1 MMTYTG
7 MSNFKLA
14 LTSRGKNNL
23 MSAVSII
30 RGSHST
36 MTHYAITED
45 VGGAGRLTLYWTDC
59 KDTNILPYPLDTD
72 EKITDF
78 VWNWLSSAKR
88 GIEPDIDGHCT
99 EDGFSLR
106 TFEQDGYRWQMA
118 LTIAAEWSVHHK

>member
-1 MMTYTG
+1 MQAFQRQFAAG
-7 MSNFKLA
+7 DDLVGGA
-14 LTSRGKNNL
+14 DGGLHD
-23 MSAVSII
+23 SAGV
-30 RGSHST
+30 G
-36 MTHYAITED
+36 ED